1 VAQWGSSREHG
12 LHVSVGKGPL
22 RWAISPEE
30 RNRPVARLRLPS
42 HQFWNLRVKL
52 VLLLAFLLAG
62 TLAVQGWL
70 EERKVQRLLQA
81 VEQIA
86 ANIAADAVK
95 MGIQATAASSLYQ
108 KDIHV
113 GFETNM
119 LIPGMRELQ
128 LDRRTDKLLAQ
139 LKSRVLEMESGPA
152 DELDEDLLL
161 RSGVED
167 LVLALMQKN
176 HPDLAIDVS
185 LIGRTDFKRNAA
197 VLLDF
202 GAESNGDRSEWPA
215 LIVSGSTGH
224 AEDRESAWRERRV
237 AKSKLNEPAEQMIS
251 EQGRAGVGQQ
261 YSEIEKFA
269 TNVENTGGLPPIGAN
284 HPPREMLLDGRRQ
297 PAAESYG
304 YRRSIDSAGPLFFAS
319 DPDDFRGMG
328 IQLQPHLDELQQ
340 LVNEARYY
348 DLSATISMFLIGLVI
363 AWVLG
368 ARLMRPVTEVV
379 EGMRSVASG
388 DLSIRLTERNDPE
401 FGLVSRQFNDMVLQ
415 IKDARGVEK
424 GLEHRERVQ
433 SMGDLAA
440 GVAHDIRN
448 PLSAISLHVGRIRR
462 EFVPTDPEA
471 REQFLGFT
479 GDVKEEIERLNCLV
493 SNFLQLAQPAAQES
507 ERINPGDLL
516 KDLGRLLEEEA
527 EVHKIKLSLDIQDEL
542 SEAIW
547 NRIEAKSAFLNI
559 AKNAL
564 QAMEKDGG
572 TLKMTARSDGQW
584 IVISFVD
591 NGPGI
596 EEQDLERVMLPYV
609 TMRPGGT
616 GLGLAI
622 SRRVAERHGGRLEI
636 SSEIGVGTEVRFLMP
651 TEEVGGPS

>member
-1 VAQWGSSREHG
+1 MT
-12 LHVSVGKGPL
+12 
-22 RWAISPEE
+22 
-30 RNRPVARLRLPS
+30 RLRLPS

-62 TLAVQGWL
+62 TLTVQGWL

-95 MGIQATAASSLYQ
+95 MGIQATAASPLYK

-113 GFETNM
+113 GFETNT
-119 LIPGMRELQ
+119 LIPGTRELQ

-139 LKSRVLEMESGPA
+139 LKSRVLEMESAPA
-152 DELDEDLLL
+152 DQLDEDLLL

-167 LVLALMQKN
+167 LVFALMQKN

-185 LIGRTDFKRNAA
+185 QFWSLDSERNAT
-197 VLLDF
+197 VLFEF
-202 GAESNGDRSEWPA
+202 GAESNGNQYAWPEINA
-215 LIVSGSTGH
+215 SGSTEN
-224 AEDRESAWRERRV
+224 AEDRELAWRATRA
-237 AKSKLNEPAEQMIS
+237 AKSKLNDSAEKMIS
-251 EQGRAGVGQQ
+251 EQDQAEGEQQ
-261 YSEIEKFA
+261 HSESNQYA
-269 TNVENTGGLPPIGAN
+269 VNLQNTGGISPEGAN
-284 HPPREMLLDGRRQ
+284 PPLGEMPLDGNRQ
-297 PAAESYG
+297 PAAKAYG
-304 YRRSIDSAGPLFFAS
+304 SRSRIDSSPFANEAILVPR

-388 DLSIRLTERNDPE
+388 DLSVRLTERNDPE

-415 IKDARGVEK
+415 IEDARGVEK

-462 EFVPTDPEA
+462 EFAPTDP
-471 REQFLGFT
+471 
-479 GDVKEEIERLNCLV
+479 
-493 SNFLQLAQPAAQES
+493 
-507 ERINPGDLL
+507 
-516 KDLGRLLEEEA
+516 
-527 EVHKIKLSLDIQDEL
+527 
-542 SEAIW
+542 
-547 NRIEAKSAFLNI
+547 
-559 AKNAL
+559 
-564 QAMEKDGG
+564 
-572 TLKMTARSDGQW
+572 
-584 IVISFVD
+584 
-591 NGPGI
+591 
-596 EEQDLERVMLPYV
+596 
-609 TMRPGGT
+609 
-616 GLGLAI
+616 
-622 SRRVAERHGGRLEI
+622 
-636 SSEIGVGTEVRFLMP
+636 
-651 TEEVGGPS
+651 

>member
-1 VAQWGSSREHG
+1 MT
-12 LHVSVGKGPL
+12 
-22 RWAISPEE
+22 
-30 RNRPVARLRLPS
+30 RLRLPS

-62 TLAVQGWL
+62 TLTVQGWL
-70 EERKVQRLLQA
+70 EERKVQRLLEA

-95 MGIQATAASSLYQ
+95 MGIQATAANPLYQ
-108 KDIHV
+108 RDIHV

-128 LDRRTDKLLAQ
+128 LDRRTDKLLAR
-139 LKSRVLEMESGPA
+139 LKSRVLAMESA
-152 DELDEDLLL
+152 STEELDEDLLL

-167 LVLALMQKN
+167 LVLALMQKS

-185 LIGRTDFKRNAA
+185 QFESTDSERNAT
-197 VLLDF
+197 VLFEF
-202 GAESNGDRSEWPA
+202 GAEFNGDQYEWPE
-215 LIVSGSTGH
+215 LIESGSTENS
-224 AEDRESAWRERRV
+224 EDRELAWRETRV
-237 AKSKLNEPAEQMIS
+237 AKSKLNDSAEKMIS
-251 EQGRAGVGQQ
+251 EQDRAGGGQQ
-261 YSEIEKFA
+261 HSESDRFVAI
-269 TNVENTGGLPPIGAN
+269 VQNTGGLPPMGAN
-284 HPPREMLLDGRRQ
+284 PQRREMPFNGIRQ
-297 PAAESYG
+297 PAAPAYG
-304 YRRSIDSAGPLFFAS
+304 SRSRIDSAPFANEAILVPR

-388 DLSIRLTERNDPE
+388 DLSVRLTERNDPE
-401 FGLVSRQFNDMVLQ
+401 FGLVSRQFNEMVLQ
-415 IKDARGVEK
+415 IEDARGVEK

-462 EFVPTDPEA
+462 EFAPTDPQA

-493 SNFLQLAQPAAQES
+493 TNFLQLAQPAAQES
-507 ERINPGDLL
+507 ERINPGELL

-527 EVHKIKLSLDIQDEL
+527 EVHKIKLSIDIQDGL

-559 AKNAL
+559 AKNAM
-564 QAMEKDGG
+564 QAMERDGG
-572 TLKMTARSDGQW
+572 TLKMMARSDGQW

-591 NGPGI
+591 DGPGI

-636 SSEIGVGTEVRFLMP
+636 SSQIGIGTEVRFLMP
-651 TEEVGGPS
+651 TEEVRGAS